1 MTITLKLYVIA
12 SRGFAARLNSI
23 DTNDRLSATHERE
36 SIRRDMTDF
45 CKEANDSAPIPTS
58 LFYSLT
64 ELCRSIDAGEINVSI
79 LRNAPLNAI
88 IDDEV
93 YWTGIKG
100 LLWIQRRQPVDFGR
114 YRDTICQYLWC
125 YVQREPAI
133 PTKPAPASTS
143 ATTTAQTSNAPPA
156 SAPMPEPSHAEI
168 SEAPTP
174 RRNITHR
181 ALMEG
186 YES

>member
-1 MTITLKLYVIA
+1 M
-12 SRGFAARLNSI
+12 
-23 DTNDRLSATHERE
+23 
-36 SIRRDMTDF
+36 
-45 CKEANDSAPIPTS
+45 
-58 LFYSLT
+58 
-64 ELCRSIDAGEINVSI
+64 
-79 LRNAPLNAI
+79 

-100 LLWIQRRQPVDFGR
+100 PLWVQRRQPVDFGR

-156 SAPMPEPSHAEI
+156 LAPMPEPSHAEI

-174 RRNITHR
+174 TRNITHR